1 MKKKQA
7 DDRYLDAYVHLLEL
21 SLKRAQEDLVRERK
35 RVDFL
40 EGKCERLELV
50 VMEAKNDAGRSFV
63 ERSDRAAEPSSPR
76 RKPPIEKVPAAVP
89 TRVPFSQVRDTWNSL
104 SEAEQEK
111 AIESGNLEVKPKENT
126 A

>member
-1 MKKKQA
+1 MKHEPYL
-7 DDRYLDAYVHLLEL
+7 DRYIKLLEQNHARA
-21 SLKRAQEDLVRERK
+21 LKDLERERK

-50 VMEAKNDAGRSFV
+50 VMEAKNDAGRQFV
-63 ERSDRAAEPSSPR
+63 ERSDRAAEPAPR
-76 RKPPIEKVPAAVP
+76 RKPPIGP
-89 TRVPFSQVRDTWNSL
+89 TRIPFAQVRETWNNL

-111 AIESGNLEVKPKENT
+111 AIETGNLEVKPKENT